1 VRPQHRRHLYTVLHH
16 LLLATTISSA
26 LVVVESWPKFQ
37 AVDDRTHFALSYVRA
52 KLWMLLPAWFPGR
65 VLPPDRYPLVLVL
78 DAQQR
83 RQAKAVAAGLVE
95 TVSAESRA
103 PRTDVAAYRTT
114 TSARR

>member
-1 VRPQHRRHLYTVLHH
+1 MRPQHRRHLYTVLHH

-26 LVVVESWPKFQ
+26 LVVVES
-37 AVDDRTHFALSYVRA
+37 
-52 KLWMLLPAWFPGR
+52 WMLLPAWFPGR

-114 TSARR
+114 TSATR